1 MLVACSPVLAQSS
14 VTMFGVLDVGV
25 SHYQVSGGQKNT
37 VMSDSANTSS
47 RLGFRGSENLGGGK
61 TVEFWLEG
69 GVSASQPDTFELTR
83 RSTLGLK
90 GGWGEVRLG
99 RDYTPTYNAMSDFGG
114 PWVTNGV
121 GANLLYS
128 ARTVSHNSSN
138 GGQSTNVRSS
148 NAINYFLPKDLG
160 GIYGQAMYG
169 FDEATEGKARRY
181 MGARLGYKTKQWNVG
196 VAYNTAAGGI
206 AAPASTPRDMKNFS
220 LGATYEL
227 PFGRLSALY
236 IDDRIEMAA
245 GDKKLT
251 GVSVGLAMPVGQGQ
265 VRASYARIKFDHAT
279 DNSKV
284 QKLALG
290 YVHNLSKRTALYTTV
305 AYIDNSNGSKL
316 VTNSAVAGIANKSST
331 GVDFGIRHRF

>member
-1 MLVACSPVLAQSS
+1 MLAASTPVLAQSS
-14 VTMFGVLDVGV
+14 VTVFGVMDVGV
-25 SHYQVSGGQKNT
+25 SHYQVSGGQKRT
-37 VMSDSANTSS
+37 VMSDNGHTSS
-47 RLGFRGSENLGGGK
+47 RLGFRGKEALGGGK

-69 GVSASQPDTFELTR
+69 GVSASEPSTLDFAR
-83 RSTLGLK
+83 RSTIGLS
-90 GGWGEVRLG
+90 GAWGEVRLG
-99 RDYTPTYNAMSDFGG
+99 RDYTPTYNTMSNFGG

-148 NAINYFLPKDLG
+148 NAVNYFLPNTLG

-181 MGARLGYKTKQWNVG
+181 IGARLGYKTKQWNVG
-196 VAYNTAAGGI
+196 VAYNTAAGGVD
-206 AAPASTPRDMKNFS
+206 APTSTPRDMKNFS

-236 IDDRIEMAA
+236 INDRIEMGAV
-245 GDKKLT
+245 DKKLT
-251 GVSVGLAMPVGQGQ
+251 GVSMGLAVPVGKGQ
-265 VRASYARIKFDHAT
+265 VRASYARIKFDHAS
-279 DNSKV
+279 DNSKA

-290 YVHNLSKRTALYTTV
+290 YVHNLSKRTALYSTL
-305 AYIDNSNGSKL
+305 AYIDNSNGGKL
-316 VTNSAVAGIANKSST
+316 VTNSAVTGLANQSST
-331 GVDFGIRHRF
+331 GVDFGIRHSF